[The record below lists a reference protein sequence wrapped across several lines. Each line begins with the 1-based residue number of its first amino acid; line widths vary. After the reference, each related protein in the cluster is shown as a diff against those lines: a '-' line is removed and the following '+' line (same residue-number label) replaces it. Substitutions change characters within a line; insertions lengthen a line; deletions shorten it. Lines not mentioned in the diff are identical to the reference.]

1 MSRRLTPFLRA
12 ALPADTAALT
22 ALLHETFR
30 DTWLP
35 QLRPQAAQAW
45 LREQQAE
52 RYVAESG
59 GAFVVAT
66 IGDTLAGFVH
76 RDADFI
82 HALHVNARYRRHGI
96 GQALLACAEQAM
108 RDGGHSLSRLE
119 TDTFNTA
126 SRAFYVACGYRE
138 VAQYPD
144 EEWDSGFTTVLLT
157 RSLLPA
163 AP

>member
-1 MSRRLTPFLRA
+1 MSIRHTPTLRA
-12 ALPADTAALT
+12 ALPTDAAALT

-35 QLRPQAAQAW
+35 QLRQQAAQAW
-45 LREQQAE
+45 LRERQAE

-59 GAFVVAT
+59 AAFVVAT
-66 IGDTLAGFVH
+66 IGDALAGFVH

-82 HALHVNARYRRHGI
+82 HALHVSGRLRRHGI
-96 GQALLACAEQAM
+96 GQALLEQAEQAM
-108 RDGGHSLSRLE
+108 REEGRTLSRLE
-119 TDTFNTA
+119 TDTFNMA
-126 SRAFYVACGYRE
+126 SRAFYIACGYRE

-157 RSLLPA
+157 RPLLPA
-163 AP
+163 TP

>member
-1 MSRRLTPFLRA
+1 MPAHFTPTLRA
-12 ALPADTAALT
+12 AQPADAPALT

-35 QLRPQAAQAW
+35 QLRPPAAQAW
-45 LREQQAE
+45 LRERQAE

-59 GAFVVAT
+59 AAFVVAT
-66 IGDTLAGFVH
+66 IGDTLAGFIH
-76 RDADFI
+76 HDADFI
-82 HALHVNARYRRHGI
+82 HALHVSGRYRRHGI
-96 GQALLACAEQAM
+96 GLALLTRAEQAM
-108 RDGGHSLSRLE
+108 RDDGYALSRLE

-126 SRAFYVACGYRE
+126 SRAFYIACGYRE

-144 EEWDSGFTTVLLT
+144 EEWNSGFTTVLLT
-157 RSLLPA
+157 RPLLPA